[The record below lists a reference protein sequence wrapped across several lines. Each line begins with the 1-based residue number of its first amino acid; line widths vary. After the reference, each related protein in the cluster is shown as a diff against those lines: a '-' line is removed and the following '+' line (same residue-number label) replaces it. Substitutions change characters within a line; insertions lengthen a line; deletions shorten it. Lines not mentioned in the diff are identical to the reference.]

1 MDRVPPHNLE
11 AERAVLAAVLLENQ
25 ALVTV
30 MEMLEPDDFYLDAHR
45 VIFSSMQE
53 MFNKGMPVDL
63 ITLAD
68 HLQATARLEQ
78 VGGPAAVSA
87 LGGLVSTAANV
98 GHWAGIVK
106 DKSLLRRLV
115 NETTGLITE
124 AYGEPEEVEE
134 FLDRAE
140 GKIIEISARQTKST
154 YQPIATLVN
163 QSFRVLEKMY
173 DGEWEL
179 VGVPS
184 GFKDLDKLTTGF
196 QKGDLII
203 IAGRPSMGKTALAI
217 DIILHAAVEA
227 EKTVAFFSLEMGSNQ
242 VVMRML
248 SSIGRINSNSIRMGN
263 VRPLWKQIT
272 NAAGTLGQAKIFVD
286 DSSSLSGLE
295 VKAKARRIKA
305 EHGLD
310 LVVVD
315 YLQLLRGSGFRKGR
329 DSREQEIAE
338 ISRSLKGMA
347 KELDIPVIA
356 LSQLNRAP
364 EAREKGEPRLSD
376 LRESGSLEQDA
387 DLVMLIHRP
396 GVYEKKEEGH
406 EADDRLTRLK
416 IEKQRNGPTGVVD
429 LVFIKEYT
437 RFEAMEGRY
446 DESAVPGDVP
456 F

>member
-11 AERAVLAAVLLENQ
+11 AERAVLSAVLLDNQ

-30 MEMLEPDDFYLDAHR
+30 MEMLSPDDFYLDAHR
-45 VIFSSMQE
+45 TIFSSMRE
-53 MFNKGMPVDL
+53 MFEKGEPVDL

-68 HLQATARLEQ
+68 HLQATARLTS

-87 LGGLVSTAANV
+87 LGGMVSTAANV
-98 GHWAGIVK
+98 EHWAGIIK
-106 DKSLLRRLV
+106 DKSLLRSVISEATTLV
-115 NETTGLITE
+115 TE
-124 AYGEPEEVEE
+124 AFEEPEEVEE

-140 GKIIEISARQTKST
+140 GKIIEISTRQTEST
-154 YQPIATLVN
+154 YQPIRSLVDK
-163 QSFRVLEKMY
+163 SFHILEKMY
-173 DGEWEL
+173 DGEWSL

-203 IAGRPSMGKTALAI
+203 IAGRPSMGKTALAL
-217 DIILHAAVEA
+217 DMILHATVEA
-227 EKTVAFFSLEMGSNQ
+227 EKSVAFFSLEMAANQ

-248 SSIGRINSNSIRMGN
+248 CSLGKINSNSIRMGN
-263 VRPLWKQIT
+263 VRPMWNQIT
-272 NAAGTLGQAKIFVD
+272 NAAGALSQARIFVD
-286 DSSSLSGLE
+286 DSSSLSALE
-295 VKAKARRIKA
+295 VKAKARRIKS

-310 LVVVD
+310 MVVID
-315 YLQLLRGSGFRKGR
+315 YLQLLRGSGMRKGR

-347 KELDIPVIA
+347 KELSIPVIA

-376 LRESGSLEQDA
+376 LRESGALEQDA
-387 DLVMLIHRP
+387 DVVMMIHRP
-396 GVYEKKEEGH
+396 GHYEKKEEGQ
-406 EADDRLTRLK
+406 EGDDRLTRLK

-429 LVFIKEYT
+429 LVFLKEYT
-437 RFEAMEGRY
+437 RFEQLEGRY
-446 DESAVPGDVP
+446 DESYAPEVP